1 MKAAACFACACVLI
15 ACIGQTPEDQERDA
29 VVSIGPHG
37 PEHNPGSPCLL
48 CHDFGLAGTI
58 YRRAADE
65 NGVAGVTV
73 TMTDATGRVFTE
85 VSNATGN
92 FYTNDAP
99 TYPVHV
105 EISMGGVKQPMRNV
119 VHQWGSCAECHRPDA
134 GASSAGRIFLEK
146 TP

>member
-1 MKAAACFACACVLI
+1 MKAIAIAAACALV
-15 ACIGQTPEDQERDA
+15 ACIGQTPEDRERAA
-29 VVSIGPHG
+29 VVSIGDKG

-48 CHDFGLAGTI
+48 CHGFGMAGTI

-65 NGVAGVTV
+65 TGLAGVTV
-73 TMTDATGRVFTE
+73 KMTDADGRVFTE

-92 FYTNDAP
+92 FIVRDAV

-105 EISMGGVKQPMRNV
+105 EISASGARKPMRNV
-119 VHQWGSCAECHRPDA
+119 IHQWGSCAECHTPDK
-134 GASSAGRIFLEK
+134 GASSAGRIFLED